1 MSFRGDDRGRIRG
14 EMRALTSGELLSL
27 PVLLHGITV
36 GHPVDLLLDTTSLRA
51 LGLEVRCGDGAHRFL
66 AFPAARV
73 GEDEIAID
81 SGLTLVDDVAFY
93 RSRGTALAALRGGPV
108 ERGGRGLVTIE
119 PELLEPAIAALAG
132 LVESGRVR
140 RLAPER
146 VDGEPIGGTRAEE
159 LLLEHGFLQGHRRLV
174 LRG

>member
-66 AFPAARV
+66 SLATARV
-73 GEDEIAID
+73 GAEAIRID
-81 SGLTLVDDVAFY
+81 SGFTLVDDIAFY
-93 RSRGTALAALRGGPV
+93 RTRGTALASLRSGRV
-108 ERGGRGLVTIE
+108 ERGGRGLGRLKEVRLASDGSIVSVVASTRGGE
-119 PELLEPAIAALAG
+119 VEVPAAADLR
-132 LVESGRVR
+132 LVERTK
-140 RLAPER
+140 AP
-146 VDGEPIGGTRAEE
+146 AA
-159 LLLEHGFLQGHRRLV
+159 
-174 LRG
+174 